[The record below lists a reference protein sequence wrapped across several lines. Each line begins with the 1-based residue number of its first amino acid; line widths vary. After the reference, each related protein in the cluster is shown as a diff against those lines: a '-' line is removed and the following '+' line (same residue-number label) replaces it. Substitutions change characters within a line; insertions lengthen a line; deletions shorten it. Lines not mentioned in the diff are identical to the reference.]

1 MPLKQNVTSLM
12 RRAQWEQWDA
22 DLDAAEVADVDSDA
36 AEVVDTDKAEV
47 ADVDERTRGSIVSYS
62 HIASEIPAFSD
73 GKGHEIVI
81 EKNHMTSDNS
91 GICENKWL
99 GLMLSDQIWVS
110 QIT

>member
-1 MPLKQNVTSLM
+1 MWRV
-12 RRAQWEQWDA
+12 QWEQWDA
-22 DLDAAEVADVDSDA
+22 DSDTAEVVDADLDVAEVA
-36 AEVVDTDKAEV
+36 DTDKAEV
-47 ADVDERTRGSIVSYS
+47 ADADERTWGSIVSYS

-81 EKNHMTSDNS
+81 EKNYMTSDNS
-91 GICENKWL
+91 SICENKWL